1 MADAADAESDLLKK
15 ARDLHGKY
23 WLCLVKEAVVVLP
36 KGLSRA
42 DFALLATAACPAEA
56 QRLRGALIDYWA
68 LKSPEMTMTERMAT
82 ANRPISEAVDDI
94 VDWYMDPKLRGESP
108 Q

>member
-1 MADAADAESDLLKK
+1 
-15 ARDLHGKY
+15 
-23 WLCLVKEAVVVLP
+23 VKEAVVVLP

-42 DFALLATAACPAEA
+42 DFALLARAACPAEA
-56 QRLRGALIDYWA
+56 QRLRVALIDYWA
-68 LKSPEMTMTERMAT
+68 LKSPEMTMTDRMAT

-108 Q
+108 QWTPNTE